1 MKTYIKSLIVILIV
15 AFSSCS
21 DVIEV
26 EVPVAAPRLVIEASI
41 DWEKG
46 TLGNEQ
52 MIKLTTSTP
61 YFGSDIDNTVTG
73 ASVKITNNT
82 DNTEFV
88 FIDMNDGTYTISN
101 FLPELNQNYTLEVIY
116 NGETYLA
123 EETLVPVVD
132 TSGVYQSVGG
142 GFDGEAL
149 EVNVDFIDPVDIENY
164 YFFKFK
170 AQGDLLPELLNI
182 SDDFTDGNR
191 MTVFYE
197 KYDDDDINQK
207 EFVVGDTAN
216 VEFYGVSEQYFN
228 YISLLIEQYESVG
241 DPFSTEPVA
250 LRGNCVNPENPN
262 NYAFGYFRLSQ
273 VVKIN
278 YTFQ

>member
-1 MKTYIKSLIVILIV
+1 MKTYIKSLVVLLIIV
-15 AFSSCS
+15 FSSCT

-26 EVPVAAPRLVIEASI
+26 DVPVAAPRLVIEASI

-46 TLGNEQ
+46 TSGNEQ

-61 YFGSDIDNTVTG
+61 YFNSETNNEVTG

-82 DNTEFV
+82 DNSEFV
-88 FIDMNDGTYTISN
+88 FEDMNDGTYTISN
-101 FLPELNQNYTLEVIY
+101 FIPILNENYTLEVIY
-116 NGETYLA
+116 DGETYIA
-123 EETLVPVVD
+123 EETLTSVVD
-132 TSGVYQSVGG
+132 TSGVYETVEG
-142 GFDGEAL
+142 GFNGEAL
-149 EVNVDFIDPVDIENY
+149 EVNIDFIDPVDVDNY
-164 YFFKFK
+164 YFFKF
-170 AQGDLLPELLNI
+170 QTDDDLLPELLNI

-197 KYDDDDINQK
+197 KEDDDDINQK
-207 EFVVGDTAN
+207 EFESGDVAN
-216 VEFYGVSEQYFN
+216 IEFYGVSEQYFN
-228 YISLLIEQYESVG
+228 YIGLLIDQYESVG
-241 DPFSTEPVA
+241 DPFSTEPAA

-262 NYAFGYFRLSQ
+262 NYAFGYFRLSE

>member
-1 MKTYIKSLIVILIV
+1 
-15 AFSSCS
+15 
-21 DVIEV
+21 
-26 EVPVAAPRLVIEASI
+26 
-41 DWEKG
+41 
-46 TLGNEQ
+46 
-52 MIKLTTSTP
+52 
-61 YFGSDIDNTVTG
+61 
-73 ASVKITNNT
+73 
-82 DNTEFV
+82 
-88 FIDMNDGTYTISN
+88 MNDGTYTISD

-123 EETLVPVVD
+123 EETFVPVVD
-132 TSGVYQSVGG
+132 TSGVYQSIGG

-149 EVNVDFIDPVDIENY
+149 EVNVDFIDPVDVENY

-170 AQGDLLPELLNI
+170 AEDDLLPELLNI
-182 SDDFTDGNR
+182 SDEFTDGNR

-197 KYDDDDINQK
+197 KDDDEDINQK
-207 EFVVGDTAN
+207 EFEVGDTAN
-216 VEFYGVSEQYFN
+216 IEFYGVSEQYFN
-228 YISLLIEQYESVG
+228 YIGLLIEQYESEG